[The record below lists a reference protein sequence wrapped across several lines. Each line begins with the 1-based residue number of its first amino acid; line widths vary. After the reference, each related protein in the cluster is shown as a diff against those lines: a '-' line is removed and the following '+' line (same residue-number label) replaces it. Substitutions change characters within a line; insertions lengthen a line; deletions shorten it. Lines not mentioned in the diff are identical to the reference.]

1 MPHKKGHAL
10 ASAPADFKTNKP
22 LYKPY
27 KSDRKGKKGMVY
39 VKKDGGKRLI
49 HFGDA
54 NMKDFTQH
62 KDPQRRKNF
71 LTRSGGIRDKS
82 GKLTAKD
89 KNSAN
94 YWSRT
99 ILW

>member
-1 MPHKKGHAL
+1 MPHGGKGLTA
-10 ASAPADFKTNKP
+10 APADFKTSKP

-27 KSDRKGKKGMVY
+27 KSTSKGKKGMVY
-39 VKKDGGKRLI
+39 VKKDGKKKLI

-54 NMKDFTQH
+54 SMSDFTKH
-62 KDPQRRKNF
+62 KDTQRKKNY

-82 GKLTAKD
+82 GNLTANN

-94 YWSRT
+94 YWSRH
-99 ILW
+99 INW

>member
-1 MPHKKGHAL
+1 MPRKLSA
-10 ASAPADFKTNKP
+10 APADFKTKKP
-22 LYKPY
+22 IYKPY
-27 KSDRKGKKGMVY
+27 KSDRSGKKGMVY
-39 VKKDGGKRLI
+39 VNKDGGKRLI

-62 KDPQRRKNF
+62 KDPERRKNF
-71 LTRSGGIRDKS
+71 LNRSGGIRDKS
-82 GKLTAKD
+82 GKLTAKN